1 MPARKK
7 AAKRPASPK
16 AKRTRAADIKFVVL
30 EDGYLAFRGQV
41 DRVHR
46 LNASAA
52 LVLELCD
59 GARSVVRIAALVAEA
74 YGLKTPP
81 VADVRTVLGQM
92 ASLGLVKGDPP
103 RAR

>member
-7 AAKRPASPK
+7 AARRPASRK
-16 AKRTRAADIKFVVL
+16 ASQRRAAGVRFVVMD
-30 EDGYLAFRGQV
+30 DGYLAFRGQV

-46 LNASAA
+46 LNESAA
-52 LVLELCD
+52 LVLDLCN
-59 GARSVVRIAALVAEA
+59 GARSLDRIAALVAEA

-81 VADVRTVLGQM
+81 VADVRAVVARM
-92 ASLGLVKGDPP
+92 ARLDLVKGDPP